1 VSTATLNHPA
11 GVEARLEE
19 IDRRLAI
26 LQNELEDA
34 ALDWFRK
41 KRDRDR
47 AEADAYVA
55 ASGGHSERRQAGIQ
69 AGAEIGADEEGAW
82 EGKRHV
88 LKTLETR
95 SVIGTALL
103 KSQGRFG
110 A

>member
-1 VSTATLNHPA
+1 MTATLNHPA
-11 GVEARLEE
+11 AVELRLQE
-19 IDRRLAI
+19 IDGRLAV
-26 LQNELEDA
+26 LQNELEGA
-34 ALDWFRK
+34 ALAWFKK

-47 AEADAYVA
+47 AEADAYVQA
-55 ASGGHSERRQAGIQ
+55 QGGHSERRAAGVR
-69 AGAEIGADEEGAW
+69 AGADIGADEEGAW